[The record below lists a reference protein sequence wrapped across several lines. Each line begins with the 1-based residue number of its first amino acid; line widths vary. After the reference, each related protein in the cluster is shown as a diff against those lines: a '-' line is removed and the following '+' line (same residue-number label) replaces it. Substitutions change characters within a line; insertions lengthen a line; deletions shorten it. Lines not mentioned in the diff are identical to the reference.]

1 MEQKK
6 KGRKWIIVLALV
18 LILGGIAGG
27 FYYQSQKSQ
36 GKDRLARDEDALG
49 GLLPGKSPS
58 EMAELLSQKVEEGM
72 VDIGIAA
79 EPVFEEGG
87 KKGKLGIENVP
98 GNRYSL
104 QIDLVLDDTG
114 ETIYQS
120 GLIDP
125 GYYIEYVELNKTLK
139 SGEYHATAVFTTYS
153 LDETEDEIAKT
164 KVNVLLRV
172 KDGKVYS

>member
-1 MEQKK
+1 
-6 KGRKWIIVLALV
+6 
-18 LILGGIAGG
+18 
-27 FYYQSQKSQ
+27 
-36 GKDRLARDEDALG
+36 
-49 GLLPGKSPS
+49 
-58 EMAELLSQKVEEGM
+58 M

-139 SGEYHATAVFTTYS
+139 AENIMPLQYS
-153 LDETEDEIAKT
+153 PHTRWMKQRM
-164 KVNVLLRV
+164 K
-172 KDGKVYS
+172 